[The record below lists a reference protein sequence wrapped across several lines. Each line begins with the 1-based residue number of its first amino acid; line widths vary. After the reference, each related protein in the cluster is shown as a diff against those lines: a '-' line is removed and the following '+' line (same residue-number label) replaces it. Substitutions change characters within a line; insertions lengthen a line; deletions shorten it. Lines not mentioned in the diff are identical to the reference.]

1 MSKKIGE
8 IKQEFEQAD
17 WKQLHELYEKYAADE
32 RAGVVNLIAKY
43 KKQEAAL
50 EQEKRAKLR

>member
-8 IKQEFEQAD
+8 IKQEFEEAD

-32 RAGVVNLIAKY
+32 RAGR
-43 KKQEAAL
+43 ERRCGHAACEL
-50 EQEKRAKLR
+50 CL